1 VLTRLD
7 LRGVA
12 PGELAGRLPRPNAAG
27 AEPVAAVREILAE
40 VRDGGDAAVLA
51 LTERFDGCRP
61 AALSVPRSDWDAALG
76 RLDPALRGAL
86 EAAASTIR
94 AFQQAERTGDVTHDA
109 GGITTRTVRRAVDR
123 AGCYVPGGRAVYP
136 STVLMTV
143 IPAKVAG
150 VPWVSVAV
158 PPGPDGSVPD
168 VVLAAAAI
176 AGADA
181 VHPVGGAQAVGA
193 LAYGTESVP
202 AVDVIVGPGNVY
214 VAVAKREVAGEGR
227 VGVPSAF
234 AGPSEVVVV
243 ADASVAP
250 TFAAVDVIVQAE
262 HGPEG
267 LAWLVTWDEAVA
279 AEVEA
284 EVARL
289 AAASPRRAEV
299 EATLGASGVSVLVDS
314 PEAAIL
320 VANAIAPEH
329 LQLMC
334 DGADALV
341 DLVRHAGAVFC
352 GPWSPASIGDYWAGP
367 SHVLPTFGS
376 ARFAGALTPD
386 DFTKPIHVVTVSQ
399 EGFETAAGHVVA
411 LAEAEGLAAHAD
423 SIRLRQAGA
432 VVAP

>member
-1 VLTRLD
+1 MLTRLD

-27 AEPVAAVREILAE
+27 DEPVAAVRDILAQ
-40 VRDGGDAAVLA
+40 VRDGGDEAVLA
-51 LTERFDGCRP
+51 LTERFDKVRP
-61 AALSVPRSDWDAALG
+61 ASLSVPRDEWDAALARIDPPL
-76 RLDPALRGAL
+76 RLAL
-86 EAAASTIR
+86 EAAAATIR
-94 AFQQAERTGDVTHDA
+94 AFQEAERAPDVTHEA
-109 GGITTRTVRRAVDR
+109 GGITTRTLRRPVDR

-150 VPWVSVAV
+150 VPWVAVCV

-181 VHPVGGAQAVGA
+181 VHAVGGAQAIAA
-193 LAYGTESVP
+193 LAYGTQSIR

-214 VAVAKREVAGEGR
+214 VAVAKREVAGEGL

-243 ADASVAP
+243 ADRSVPA
-250 TFAAVDVIVQAE
+250 THAAVDVIVQAE

-267 LAWLVTWDEAVA
+267 LAWLVSWDAGVA
-279 AEVEA
+279 DSVEA

-289 AAASPRRAEV
+289 AADSPRRADIES
-299 EATLGASGVSVLVDS
+299 TLALAGISVLVDG
-314 PEAAIL
+314 PEEAMV

-329 LQLMC
+329 LELLC
-334 DGADALV
+334 DDPDSLV
-341 DLVRHAGAVFC
+341 PLVRHAGAVFC
-352 GPWSPASIGDYWAGP
+352 GPLSAASIGDYWAGP

-386 DFTKPIHVVTVSQ
+386 DFTKPVHVVTVSQ
-399 EGFETAAGHVVA
+399 EGFDAAAPHVVA
-411 LAEAEGLAAHAD
+411 LAEAEGLVAHAD
-423 SIRLRQAGA
+423 SIRLRRSEVPAS
-432 VVAP
+432 

>member
-1 VLTRLD
+1 MLTQLD
-7 LRGVA
+7 LRGLA

-27 AEPVAAVREILAE
+27 AEPIAAVREILAE

-61 AALSVPRSDWDAALG
+61 AALSVPRSEWDAALG

-86 EAAASTIR
+86 EAAAATIR

-267 LAWLVTWDEAVA
+267 LAWLVTWYEAVA
-279 AEVEA
+279 AEVES

-289 AAASPRRAEV
+289 VAASPRRVEV

-314 PEAAIL
+314 PEAAIQ

-386 DFTKPIHVVTVSQ
+386 DFTKPIHVVTVSP
-399 EGFETAAGHVVA
+399 EGFTAAAVHVVA

-432 VVAP
+432 AVAP

>member
-12 PGELAGRLPRPNAAG
+12 PGELAGRLPRPNVAG
-27 AEPVAAVREILAE
+27 AEPVAAVRDILAQ
-40 VRDGGDAAVLA
+40 VRDGGDDAVLA

-61 AALSVPRSDWDAALG
+61 AALSVPRAQWDAALG
-76 RLDPALRGAL
+76 RIDVDLRRAL

-94 AFQQAERTGDVTHDA
+94 AFQEAERTGDVTHDA

-158 PPGPDGSVPD
+158 PPGPDGAVPD
-168 VVLAAAAI
+168 VVLAAAAV

-243 ADASVAP
+243 ADATAP
-250 TFAAVDVIVQAE
+250 AGFAAIDVVVQAE

-279 AEVEA
+279 TAVEA

-289 AAASPRRAEV
+289 VAASPRRAEI
-299 EATLGASGVSVLVDS
+299 EATLGSSGVSVLVDS
-314 PEAAIL
+314 PEAAIQ

-334 DGADALV
+334 QGAEGLV
-341 DLVRHAGAVFC
+341 ELVRHAGAVFC

-386 DFTKPIHVVTVSQ
+386 DFTKPVHVVTVSP
-399 EGFETAAGHVVA
+399 EGFDAAAAHVIA

-423 SIRLRQAGA
+423 SIRLRQSTAG
-432 VVAP
+432 VPR

>member
-12 PGELAGRLPRPNAAG
+12 PGELAGRLPRPNVAG
-27 AEPVAAVREILAE
+27 DEPVAAVREILAK

-61 AALSVPRSDWDAALG
+61 AALSVPRAEWDAALV
-76 RLDPALRGAL
+76 RIDPDLRTAL
-86 EAAASTIR
+86 EAAAATIR
-94 AFQQAERTGDVTHDA
+94 DFQEAERTGDVVHEA

-158 PPGPDGSVPD
+158 PPGPDGAVPD
-168 VVLAAAAI
+168 VVLAAAAV

-193 LAYGTESVP
+193 LAYGTSSIP

-243 ADASVAP
+243 ADATAP
-250 TFAAVDVIVQAE
+250 APFAAIDVIVQAE

-279 AEVEA
+279 GAVEA

-314 PEAAIL
+314 PEAAVQ

-334 DGADALV
+334 EGAEGLV
-341 DLVRHAGAVFC
+341 ELVRHAGAVFC
-352 GPWSPASIGDYWAGP
+352 GPWSPASVGDYWAGP

-386 DFTKPIHVVTVSQ
+386 DFTKPVHVVTVSPD
-399 EGFETAAGHVVA
+399 GFEAAAAHVVA
-411 LAEAEGLAAHAD
+411 LADAEGLAAHAD
-423 SIRLRQAGA
+423 SIRLRQAA
-432 VVAP
+432 AEAPS